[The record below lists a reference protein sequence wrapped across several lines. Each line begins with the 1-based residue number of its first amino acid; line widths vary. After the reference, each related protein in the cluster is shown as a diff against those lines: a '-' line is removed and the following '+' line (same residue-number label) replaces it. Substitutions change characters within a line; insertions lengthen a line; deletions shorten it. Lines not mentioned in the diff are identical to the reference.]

1 MTPVVTE
8 SLSRPIF
15 IKEIGKN
22 IKELPIKKGTRLD
35 GVTGILLNLHRPV
48 NPYATGCI
56 PEPWKRKKSSSRS
69 FLWSEY
75 NIDLYTKLQTPQ
87 FFTSLYSHVFCY
99 GILLCSPLWLSSAL
113 RVWTRGFS
121 QAWCKPGLGK
131 PLCSWD
137 CSRSALCLFHES
149 LVPKLAW
156 PNPSWISQGVT
167 DGPVMWVQMRPEE
180 MPASAMYIT
189 SLQIHELNKYDF
201 KAWRLQWFITQQ

>member
-48 NPYATGCI
+48 NPYATECI

-99 GILLCSPLWLSSAL
+99 GILLCSPLWA
-113 RVWTRGFS
+113 
-121 QAWCKPGLGK
+121 Q
-131 PLCSWD
+131 LCEFGQGD
-137 CSRSALCLFHES
+137 FHKHD
-149 LVPKLAW
+149 V
-156 PNPSWISQGVT
+156 SQGLESPYAV
-167 DGPVMWVQMRPEE
+167 GI
-180 MPASAMYIT
+180 ALALLSAFFMKV
-189 SLQIHELNKYDF
+189 SCLS
-201 KAWRLQWFITQQ
+201 